1 MIKTTRLI
9 LLDKISV
16 LCSMSSPEQTVYRL
30 GQKIKALL
38 FELNELKQ
46 KNRDLREKLSSS
58 FEEIGILE
66 ARVKELEK
74 MEELTLIASATGGNT
89 FEERELARKKI
100 NALVREIDQCI
111 ALLNG

>member
-1 MIKTTRLI
+1 MIDASPLI
-9 LLDKISV
+9 LLEKISV
-16 LCSMSSPEQTVYRL
+16 LCTMSSPEQTVYRL

-38 FELNELKQ
+38 FELENLKRQNEDLKG
-46 KNRDLREKLSSS
+46 KLSSS

-66 ARVKELEK
+66 ARVKELER
-74 MEELTLIASATGGNT
+74 MEEHTLIAAAVGGDS
-89 FEERELARKKI
+89 EAERERARKKM